1 MKFVEWN
8 KQVRPTRWF
17 CLDDFLVRQVELVGN
32 AASCQSWRLA
42 GSAQVKL
49 WTFTCMSPGRWTFPV
64 YPAACI
70 KIKVMFWF
78 NFLVEIIFTDSWE
91 LLHNLTLLTFRG
103 SCFSQGRRVPIVA
116 EPERGSSA
124 FTAFDEIGAKF
135 TAETLKIER
144 KKRKPE
150 VIGACRM
157 EGHKAPQSHGTT
169 NAWVGAI

>member
-1 MKFVEWN
+1 
-8 KQVRPTRWF
+8 
-17 CLDDFLVRQVELVGN
+17 
-32 AASCQSWRLA
+32 
-42 GSAQVKL
+42 
-49 WTFTCMSPGRWTFPV
+49 
-64 YPAACI
+64 
-70 KIKVMFWF
+70 MFWF

-124 FTAFDEIGAKF
+124 FTASDEIGAKF

-157 EGHKAPQSHGTT
+157 EGHKAPESQDNKCLSRGYLGLCCWSWSSGFMAKNSPVNRGVPPDCKYFKYYYCCVSAESTCS
-169 NAWVGAI
+169 